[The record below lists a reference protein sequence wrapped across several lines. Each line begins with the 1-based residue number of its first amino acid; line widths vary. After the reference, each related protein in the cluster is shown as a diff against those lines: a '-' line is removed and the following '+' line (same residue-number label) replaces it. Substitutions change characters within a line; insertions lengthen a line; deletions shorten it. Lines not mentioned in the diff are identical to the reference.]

1 MKGQVVNFGT
11 EKNPCIVFDNIN
23 PSLEGREKEALYV
36 IQIGSSKHI
45 PLKTELLC
53 RNSYSLHYIKSGENI
68 VNGVRLS
75 AGQGYFMAPNEN
87 NIIKYPDKNTAEI
100 YWIMFV
106 GYKAQSFLKE
116 CGINMTSHVYKLKE
130 NDKIINL
137 IKCAMDYDYSAEDL
151 EMSFI
156 SLLYKIGAI
165 HKKENASVNINEKT
179 NPVDIAVSFIQ
190 QNYSRILNV
199 KEISDFVG
207 LSQNHLCKLFIKEF
221 NCSIKEYLT
230 IYRVKAAKSLLKNSN
245 INISQTAFAVG
256 YNDSMYFS
264 QVFKKYTGMTPR
276 KYRRYNEL

>member
-11 EKNPCIVFDNIN
+11 EKNPCIVFDNLN

-36 IQIGSSKHI
+36 VQIGSSKHI

-68 VNGVRLS
+68 VNGVRLT

-116 CGINMTSHVYKLKE
+116 CGIDKHNHIYKIKG
-130 NDKIINL
+130 NDEIINL
-137 IKCAMDYDYSAEDL
+137 IKQAIIDDYSKKDL
-151 EMSFI
+151 EMSFL

-165 HKKENASVNINEKT
+165 HKSENNRMPGSQSSV
-179 NPVDIAVSFIQ
+179 VDIAVNYIE
-190 QNYSRILNV
+190 QNYGQIERIE
-199 KEISDFVG
+199 EISDFVG
-207 LSQNHLCKLFIKEF
+207 LSQNHLCKLFKKTVDC
-221 NCSIKEYLT
+221 NIKEYLT
-230 IYRVKAAKSLLKNSN
+230 QKRISSAKKLLENMDMN
-245 INISQTAFAVG
+245 ITEISSAVG
-256 YNDSMYFS
+256 FNDSMYFS
-264 QVFKKYTGMTPR
+264 QVFR
-276 KYRRYNEL
+276 KYEGMPPLKYRKRNIK